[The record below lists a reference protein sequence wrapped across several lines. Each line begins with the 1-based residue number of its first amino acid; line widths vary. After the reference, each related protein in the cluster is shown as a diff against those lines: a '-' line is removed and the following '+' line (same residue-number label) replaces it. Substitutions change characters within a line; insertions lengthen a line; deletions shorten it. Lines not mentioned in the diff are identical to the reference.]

1 MRVRVQTGAMWLASC
16 LSVSELRLRRGQA
29 REGRPIP
36 QRVLWPVRGRNV
48 ELSYITLLQR
58 LRGGSAAGWRPYGTF
73 LYLGTFYIYLRHP
86 GASRLTAFG
95 E

>member
-1 MRVRVQTGAMWLASC
+1 MWLVSC
-16 LSVSELRLRRGQA
+16 LSVSELRSRRGHA

-36 QRVLWPVRGRNV
+36 QRVLWEVGSRNV
-48 ELSYITLLQR
+48 ELSYITQLQR
-58 LRGGSAAGWRPYGTF
+58 LRAGSAAGWRHYGTF
-73 LYLGTFYIYLRHP
+73 LYLSTLYIYLRHP